1 MEATLAS
8 LARRH
13 QARRCACDVLLDPFA
28 GVGGNAIQF
37 ARTCRRVLA
46 SDSSLPRLRL
56 ARHNAGVYGLED
68 GIEFRCMD
76 FSAAV
81 ASLEVTVSFSYFC
94 CLSGVSGTAVLV
106 VLIVLE
112 WLQRGLVEA

>member
-1 MEATLAS
+1 
-8 LARRH
+8 
-13 QARRCACDVLLDPFA
+13 VLLDPFA

-46 SDSSLPRLRL
+46 SDSSSPRLRL
-56 ARHNAGVYGLED
+56 ARHNAGVYGLKD

-81 ASLEVTVSFSYFC
+81 ASLEVTVSCRSVGVSYFC
-94 CLSGVSGTAVLV
+94 CLFGVFRHRCPG
-106 VLIVLE
+106 
-112 WLQRGLVEA
+112 